1 MSAAAHD
8 LASGKGHK
16 DENFPVASVLVEPRY
31 RAPVMAF
38 YAFARAAD
46 DVADHESAPPQE
58 KLRLLET
65 MRAAL
70 EGEGD
75 DDLDS
80 VRLREVLAE
89 RGLSRQ
95 HGLDVLEAFRRDVT
109 KLRYRDWAELMDY
122 CRYSASPV
130 GRMVL
135 DIHGESPATW
145 PASDALCSA
154 LQVINHLQ
162 DCAKDY
168 AGLDRVY
175 LPTTDLAAAGT
186 EVAALAAPRASPA
199 LRKVI
204 TGLARQ
210 TLDLL
215 DEARPLAAQVQN
227 RRLRF
232 EVAFIQRLA
241 EDLARRLT
249 RRDPLCERVH
259 HDKLEFAGLFAL
271 TIPRY
276 LSPSAE
282 RYRI

>member
-1 MSAAAHD
+1 MSAQAAQD

-16 DENFPVASVLVEPRY
+16 DENFPVASVLIEPRF

-46 DVADHESAPPQE
+46 DVADNETATPDE

-65 MRAAL
+65 MRAGLA
-70 EGEGD
+70 GESD
-75 DDLDS
+75 EDLDS
-80 VRLREVLAE
+80 VRLREALDA
-89 RGLSRQ
+89 RGLARQ

-135 DIHGESPATW
+135 DIHGEARTTW

-168 AGLDRVY
+168 ASLDRVY

-210 TLDLL
+210 TLELL

-241 EDLARRLT
+241 EDLAGRLT
-249 RRDPLCERVH
+249 RRDPLFERVH
-259 HDKLEFAGLFAL
+259 HDKLELAGLFAL
-271 TIPRY
+271 TVPRF
-276 LSPSAE
+276 LAPGAQG
-282 RYRI
+282 